1 MTTTVQTVDEGLRQ
15 YLVSVYNKMTAALV
29 VSAVTAWISQPL
41 VASLGSWNIA
51 LAFLPLLF
59 IVALQFMDKMS
70 EPVAYLVFYVYAAVT
85 GLSLSTIFLVFTL
98 GSIVQVLFIATSVF
112 ATASIYGYTTQRD
125 LTSLGAFMFMG
136 LIGIVVASIVNI
148 FLASSMMG
156 WVISVAAV
164 LIFTG
169 LTAYDTQTLREE
181 YTSGGSVYG
190 FSSQG
195 RSSIYGAL
203 ILYLDFINIFIH
215 LLQILG
221 TKKE

>member
-98 GSIVQVLFIATSVF
+98 GSTVQVLFIATSVF
-112 ATASIYGYTTQRD
+112 AAASIYGYTTQRD

-136 LIGIVVASIVNI
+136 LIGIIVASIVNI

-181 YTSGGSVYG
+181 YRSGGSVYG

>member
-1 MTTTVQTVDEGLRQ
+1 MTATVQTVDEGLRQ

-29 VSAVTAWISQPL
+29 VSAITAWIAQPL

-70 EPVAYLVFYVYAAVT
+70 EPVAHLVFYVYAAVT

-98 GSIVQVLFIATSVF
+98 GSIVQVLFISTSVF
-112 ATASIYGYTTQRD
+112 AAASIYGYTTQRD
-125 LTSLGAFMFMG
+125 LTSLGAFLFMG

-169 LTAYDTQTLREE
+169 LTAYDTQTLKEE
-181 YTSGGSVYG
+181 YGSGGSVYG

-221 TKKE
+221 TKRE